1 MVTLRIIH
9 HWTYCKDSSLNDCSY
24 KTCQIVD
31 IRVGH
36 SLHYEILKM
45 KIIIINSN
53 SWKVILFSSLRL
65 HIRKRVSERLGALS
79 SFMTK
84 KLQRFFFFYS
94 RFDALFITTQHTSLR
109 SKSVSEMPNIP
120 FSLPTF
126 HLRETLPHSSLWE
139 GQHYTPCDCAPPI
152 SVTDPRIDI

>member
-1 MVTLRIIH
+1 MVTLGIIH

-84 KLQRFFFFYS
+84 KLQRFFFFTP
-94 RFDALFITTQHTSLR
+94 DLMLFLLQLSIPLSDPSLSQR
-109 SKSVSEMPNIP
+109 CQ
-120 FSLPTF
+120 TF
-126 HLRETLPHSSLWE
+126 PSPYPHSTLERLCPTHHS
-139 GQHYTPCDCAPPI
+139 GRDSTTHH
-152 SVTDPRIDI
+152 VTVLHQSQ